1 MTGKT
6 KTTVKAAA
14 KSGNAAKAGKPAK
27 TSKSSETD
35 NAVKASKTTK
45 ISKAAKPGN
54 AAKTAKPGKS
64 RKGTK
69 TAKPVSA
76 AKSAKSGNPAKTAM
90 SLETEVPTRPD
101 LNLNIVFASAEG
113 APFSK
118 SGGLGDVAGS
128 LPKALAAAGARVA
141 VVLPYYKSTADAFGD
156 QVEHVTQFYVSLG
169 WRNEYCGLKR
179 LRRDNVDFYFIDNEH
194 YFFRDGFYGYFDDG
208 ERFAYFSKAI
218 TECIQY
224 LPDFRCDILHCN
236 DWQTALAPIFLR
248 EFYQGLP
255 AYEGIKTVFSIHN
268 VKFQGKF
275 GMKLLSD
282 VTGLAGIPA
291 AQSQLEDGPQS
302 MNFMKGALLYADKIS
317 TVSPTYAEELK
328 TPFYGEGLDW
338 IFRQRSDN
346 LVGILNGIDTD
357 AFNPRTDETIFECY
371 SEENLRRKV
380 KDKEA
385 LQRELGLEL
394 NPTRPLVA
402 LVGRLTKQK
411 GIDLVLWGLER
422 LLTRSIQVVVLGTG
436 DENFEQGLQ
445 AAAHAHPGEVA
456 VRIAF
461 DLDLSKRIYAGADMF
476 LMPSL
481 FEPCGLAQMI
491 SMRYGTLPVVR
502 ETGGLKD
509 SVVPYNQF
517 TGEGTGFSFTNFNG
531 DEMVNCILNAS
542 EVFWTN
548 QSAWENLQKQA
559 MIADFSWGSSAQ
571 RYIDMY
577 QGLLS

>member
-1 MTGKT
+1 MPSKKKT
-6 KTTVKAAA
+6 NGE
-14 KSGNAAKAGKPAK
+14 S
-27 TSKSSETD
+27 
-35 NAVKASKTTK
+35 
-45 ISKAAKPGN
+45 AAKPGRSES
-54 AAKTAKPGKS
+54 AAKTAKSGKTPKTVKS
-64 RKGTK
+64 RNNAKAAKIGKIDK
-69 TAKPVSA
+69 TAKPR
-76 AKSAKSGNPAKTAM
+76 KTGKINKTARAIKIDKTAKNEN
-90 SLETEVPTRPD
+90 SFDPEVTTRPN

-128 LPKALAAAGARVA
+128 LPKALVAAGARVA
-141 VVLPYYKSTADAFGD
+141 VILPYYKSTADAFGD
-156 QVEHVTQFYVSLG
+156 QMEHVTQFYVSLG
-169 WRNEYCGLKR
+169 WRNEYCGLKH

-236 DWQTALAPIFLR
+236 DWQTALAPVFLR

-255 AYEGIKTVFSIHN
+255 AYECIKTVFSIHN

-275 GMKLLSD
+275 GIKVLSD
-282 VTGLAGIPA
+282 VTGLSGIPA
-291 AQSQLEDGPQS
+291 AQAQLEDGRDS

-328 TPFYGEGLDW
+328 TSFYGEGLDW
-338 IFRQRSDN
+338 IFRKRSDN
-346 LVGILNGIDTD
+346 LVGILNGIDTND
-357 AFNPRTDETIFECY
+357 FDPRTDETIFERY
-371 SEENLRRKV
+371 SEDNLRRKV

-422 LLTRSIQVVVLGTG
+422 LLSRSIQVVVLGTG
-436 DENFEQGLQ
+436 DHNYEQALQ
-445 AAAHAHPGEVA
+445 GAAHAHPGEVA
-456 VRIAF
+456 ARIAF
-461 DLDLSKRIYAGADMF
+461 DLGLSKRIYAGADMF

-509 SVVPYNQF
+509 SVVPYNKF

-548 QSAWENLQKQA
+548 QNAWERLQRQA
-559 MIADFSWGSSAQ
+559 MEADFSWDCSAQ
-571 RYIDMY
+571 KYIDMY
-577 QGLLS
+577 QSLIS